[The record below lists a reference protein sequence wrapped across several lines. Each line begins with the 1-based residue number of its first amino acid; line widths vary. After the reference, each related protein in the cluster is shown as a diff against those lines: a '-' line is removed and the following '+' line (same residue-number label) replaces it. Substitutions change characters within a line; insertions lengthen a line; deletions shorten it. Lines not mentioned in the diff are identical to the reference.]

1 MLSPMTLKNGF
12 LRVSN
17 ETPIVPLL
25 FEGAVVS
32 ALFDPAV
39 CDVLSQPLVI
49 SRSIEQLIITALAC
63 VIDLKIFIVFNL
75 LLNVTQHWVAYEIH
89 SVRVIPKDFE

>member
-12 LRVSN
+12 LSVSN
-17 ETPIVPLL
+17 ETPIELL
-25 FEGAVVS
+25 FFEGSVVS

-49 SRSIEQLIITALAC
+49 SRSVEQLKITALAC
-63 VIDLKIFIVFNL
+63 VIDLKIFIVLNL
-75 LLNVTQHWVAYEIH
+75 VLNVTQHLGNL
-89 SVRVIPKDFE
+89 

>member
-1 MLSPMTLKNGF
+1 MTLKNGF
-12 LRVSN
+12 LSVSN

-25 FEGAVVS
+25 FEGSVVS
-32 ALFDPAV
+32 PLFDPAV

-49 SRSIEQLIITALAC
+49 SRSIEQLKITALAC

-75 LLNVTQHWVAYEIH
+75 LLNVTQH
-89 SVRVIPKDFE
+89 SGSL